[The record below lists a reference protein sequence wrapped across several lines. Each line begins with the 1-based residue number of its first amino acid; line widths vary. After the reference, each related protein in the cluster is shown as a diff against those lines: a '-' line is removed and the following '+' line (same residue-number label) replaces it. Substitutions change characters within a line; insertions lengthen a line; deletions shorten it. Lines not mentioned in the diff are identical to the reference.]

1 MPPSTLALHFSAW
14 KQNGGVDS
22 LHLFL
27 VMRLNYPPKSSIS
40 PDRDGTS
47 YFPTTVEAVPW
58 RRPCS
63 SRTPSSVLTQSAHF
77 SPACFASGSKCAFLA
92 SDGDTCAF
100 DAPVSVFS
108 HHEHASSSS
117 LERSSAKRMLTATQ
131 RKALLSRYTRFIA
144 GGKMF
149 SRARATC
156 AARPDKCGLLNVSF
170 GTELE

>member
-1 MPPSTLALHFSAW
+1 MIASQPCFLKKQPLHFSAW

-40 PDRDGTS
+40 PERDGTS

-63 SRTPSSVLTQSAHF
+63 SRTPSSVLTQRAHF

-92 SDGDTCAF
+92 SETPA
-100 DAPVSVFS
+100 
-108 HHEHASSSS
+108 
-117 LERSSAKRMLTATQ
+117 RSM
-131 RKALLSRYTRFIA
+131 
-144 GGKMF
+144 
-149 SRARATC
+149 
-156 AARPDKCGLLNVSF
+156 RP
-170 GTELE
+170 